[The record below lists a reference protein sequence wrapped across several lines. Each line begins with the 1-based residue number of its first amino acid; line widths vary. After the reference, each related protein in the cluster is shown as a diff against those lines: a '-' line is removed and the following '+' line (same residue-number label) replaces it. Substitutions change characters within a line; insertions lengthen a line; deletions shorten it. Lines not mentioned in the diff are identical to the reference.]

1 MIAAVRTKV
10 AVAVM
15 VAFLAL
21 YLVFAVRYGV
31 LLLGVGDPVAAAL
44 GVALFVLPLLAAW
57 ALVAEVLFAVRAE
70 RLGVLLDAEGGLPPE
85 ELPLLP
91 SGRIERAAAAEV
103 FPAYQ
108 AATEAAPDDW
118 RSWFRLGLAY
128 DAAGDRRRA
137 RWATREAIRLSR
149 DRLSRAG

>member
-1 MIAAVRTKV
+1 VIATMRTKV

-21 YLVFAVRYGV
+21 YLVFAVRYGLV
-31 LLLGVGDPVAAAL
+31 LIGVGEPVAVGL
-44 GVALFVLPLLAAW
+44 GLALFVLPLIAAW
-57 ALVAEVLFAVRAE
+57 ALVTELLFAVRAE
-70 RLGVLLDAEGGLPPE
+70 QLGVRLEAEGGLPTD
-85 ELPLLP
+85 ELPLRP
-91 SGRIERAAAAEV
+91 SGRIDPAAAAAV

-118 RSWFRLGLAY
+118 RAWFRLGLAY

-149 DRLSRAG
+149 AT

>member
-1 MIAAVRTKV
+1 MRTKA

-15 VAFLAL
+15 VALLAL
-21 YLVFAVRYGV
+21 YLVFAIRYGLV
-31 LLLGVGDPVAAAL
+31 LIGVGEPVAVSL
-44 GVALFVLPLLAAW
+44 GIALFILPLIAGW

-70 RLGVLLDAEGGLPPE
+70 RLGVLLDAEGGLPNG
-85 ELPLLP
+85 ELPLRP
-91 SGRIERAAAAEV
+91 SGRIDPAAAAAV

-118 RSWFRLGLAY
+118 RTWFRLGLAY

-137 RWATREAIRLSR
+137 RWATRQAIRLSR
-149 DRLSRAG
+149 AG

>member
-1 MIAAVRTKV
+1 VIVAVRTKV

-21 YLVFAVRYGV
+21 YLVFAIRYGV
-31 LLLGVGDPVAAAL
+31 LLIGVGEPVATAL
-44 GVALFVLPLLAAW
+44 GVALFVLPLIAGW
-57 ALVAEVLFAVRAE
+57 ALVAEVVFAVRAE
-70 RLGVLLDAEGGLPPE
+70 RLGVLLDAEGGLPRD

-91 SGRIERAAAAEV
+91 SGRIDRAAAAEV
-103 FPAYQ
+103 FPDYQ
-108 AATEAAPDDW
+108 SATEAAPGDW
-118 RSWFRLGLAY
+118 RTWFRLGLAY

-149 DRLSRAG
+149 AT